1 MVIKASVREHINA
14 IEEMP
19 EWVVSLGE
27 MIHRL
32 DKCSTAIAAARARDL
47 YRSGEIGQAVENIMK
62 GWQML
67 RAMDFTKLSP
77 MQRETIGIVVT
88 NILEEIKYQNR
99 ATDKGGQ
106 GS

>member
-1 MVIKASVREHINA
+1 MILKASVREHINA

-32 DKCSTAIAAARARDL
+32 DGCSAAIAAARARDL
-47 YRSGEIGQAVENIMK
+47 YRLGAIGKAVENITT
-62 GWQML
+62 GWQTL
-67 RAMDFTKLSP
+67 RAVDFSKLSP
-77 MQRETIGIVVT
+77 MQRETIEIVIM
-88 NILEEIKYQNR
+88 NILEEIKHKNE
-99 ATDKGGQ
+99 ATDEGGR

>member
-1 MVIKASVREHINA
+1 VVIKASVREHINA

-32 DKCSTAIAAARARDL
+32 DGCSTAIAAARARDL
-47 YRSGEIGQAVENIMK
+47 YRSGEIGKAIENIMR
-62 GWQML
+62 GWQTL
-67 RAMDFTKLSP
+67 REIDFSKLSP
-77 MQRETIGIVVT
+77 MQRETIEIIVM
-88 NILEEIKYQNR
+88 NILEEIECKNQV
-99 ATDKGGQ
+99 TDKGGK